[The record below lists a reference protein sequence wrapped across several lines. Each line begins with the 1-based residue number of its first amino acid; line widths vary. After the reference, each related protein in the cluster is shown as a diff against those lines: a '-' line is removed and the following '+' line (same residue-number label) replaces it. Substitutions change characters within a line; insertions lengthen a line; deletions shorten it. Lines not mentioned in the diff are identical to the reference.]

1 MGIAFVLAFFL
12 IIILLLI
19 VRYII
24 GSADDIEMF
33 DIQDNEY
40 TEKELKSLK
49 DMDLDIDEKR
59 LSR

>member
-24 GSADDIEMF
+24 GSADDIEIF
-33 DIQDNEY
+33 DNQD
-40 TEKELKSLK
+40 KELKSLK
-49 DMDLDIDEKR
+49 DIDLDEKD
-59 LSR
+59 

>member
-33 DIQDNEY
+33 DIQEKEY
-40 TEKELKSLK
+40 TELELKSLI
-49 DMDLDIDEKR
+49 DIDLDIDEKD
-59 LSR
+59 

>member
-1 MGIAFVLAFFL
+1 MGIAFILAFFL

-33 DIQDNEY
+33 DNQDKEY
-40 TEKELKSLK
+40 TEEELKSLK
-49 DMDLDIDEKR
+49 DIDLDIDEKD
-59 LSR
+59 

>member
-1 MGIAFVLAFFL
+1 MGISFVLAFFL

-33 DIQDNEY
+33 DTQDKEY
-40 TEKELKSLK
+40 TEKELNSLK
-49 DMDLDIDEKR
+49 DIDLDIDEKD
-59 LSR
+59 

>member
-1 MGIAFVLAFFL
+1 MGIAFILAFFL

-33 DIQDNEY
+33 DIQEKEY
-40 TEKELKSLK
+40 IEEELKSLK
-49 DMDLDIDEKR
+49 DIDLDIDEKD
-59 LSR
+59 

>member
-33 DIQDNEY
+33 DNQEKEH
-40 TEKELKSLK
+40 TEEELKSLK
-49 DMDLDIDEKR
+49 DIDLDIDEKD
-59 LSR
+59 

>member
-1 MGIAFVLAFFL
+1 MRIAYVDEYFL

-33 DIQDNEY
+33 NIQDKEY

-49 DMDLDIDEKR
+49 DIDLDIDEKD
-59 LSR
+59 

>member
-1 MGIAFVLAFFL
+1 MGISFVLAFFL

-33 DIQDNEY
+33 DTQDKEY

-49 DMDLDIDEKR
+49 DIDLDIDEKD
-59 LSR
+59 

>member
-24 GSADDIEMF
+24 GSADDIEIF
-33 DIQDNEY
+33 DIQEKKY
-40 TEKELKSLK
+40 TEEELKSLK
-49 DMDLDIDEKR
+49 DIDLDIDEKE
-59 LSR
+59 